1 MNKLLTVAAKAYLDG
16 GLSIIPINRKTK
28 RPASW
33 LLPQAT
39 APTGEPLF
47 WTQLSSGAWV
57 ETTEA
62 TDKPKGTWAPYQQ
75 ERPNHDT
82 ITRWLRSGIQ
92 SIALVTGAI
101 SGNVEI
107 LDFDNHQGANWYQQ
121 WADLAGNPVEKYG
134 LPLQRTGSGG
144 YQLAWCCA
152 EIAGNQKLAWVP
164 APEEAK
170 GRKCMI
176 ETRGE
181 GGYALIPPSMHPSGR
196 QYELLQGRFS
206 QIPTITPEVRNHLL
220 SCARQLNQVELPKN
234 TPQTMTYSAGD
245 GLDEVRDAYNL
256 RHSIEE
262 ALTKCGYT
270 HVHGN
275 RWSRPGKPDSAGVHV
290 MSDGRAYAHSSNDL
304 MAGDRMGD
312 SRPFSAFDLYA
323 YYEHGE
329 DYKAATKAAAQ
340 ELGIERSSLH
350 TLIYVE
356 GYPNAA
362 AVREVMFPHGWVARG
377 FRATGK
383 INLDSI
389 ERYNNVIVWAYSDR
403 IATGIAAAIPGAH
416 AIVVPNG
423 LDAVAMQ
430 REGILQPYLDAVLAD
445 AKVRRSQQR
454 EVITEDTVP
463 ANEPQPAPVAPAA
476 KPLLPAHLWIDGLT
490 TLAEALH
497 AQAELKPQYITAMG
511 MDRES
516 GFYFVR
522 CPNWKAQAA

>member
-39 APTGEPLF
+39 TPTGEPLF

-57 ETTEA
+57 ETTDA
-62 TDKPKGTWAPYQQ
+62 TDKPKGTWAPYQK
-75 ERPNHDT
+75 ERPTDDDIN
-82 ITRWLRSGIQ
+82 RWLRSGIQ
-92 SIALVTGAI
+92 SIAIVTGAV
-101 SGNVEI
+101 SGNAEI
-107 LDFDNHQGANWYQQ
+107 LDFDNHQDENWYQQ

-144 YQLAWCCA
+144 YQLAWRCA
-152 EIAGNQKLAWVP
+152 EIAGNQKLAWAS

-181 GGYALIPPSMHPSGR
+181 GGYALLPPSMHPSGR

-220 SCARQLNQVELPKN
+220 SCARQLNQVELPKSV
-234 TPQTMTYSAGD
+234 PQTATYSD
-245 GLDEVRDAYNL
+245 GPNEVVDAYNQ
-256 RHSIEE
+256 RYSIEE
-262 ALTKCGYT
+262 ALTRYGYT

-275 RWSRPGKPDSAGVHV
+275 RWSRPGKADSAGVHV

-312 SRPFSAFDLYA
+312 SRPFSAFDLFA

-389 ERYNNVIVWAYSDR
+389 ERYTNIIVWAYSDR
-403 IATGIAAAIPGAH
+403 IAVGIASAIAGAH

-430 REGILQPYLDAVLAD
+430 REGILQPYLEAVLAD
-445 AKVRRSQQR
+445 AKARRSQQP
-454 EVITEDTVP
+454 EATIEDATP
-463 ANEPQPAPVAPAA
+463 TDDPQPAPVASTG
-476 KPLLPAHLWIDGLT
+476 KPPLPAHLWIDDLT
-490 TLAEALH
+490 TLAEAIQ
-497 AQAELKPQYITAMG
+497 AQAGLKPQYITAMG
-511 MDRES
+511 MDKES